1 MLDEEYPSGIY
12 TWRAV
17 ARRSGAELLTV
28 SREPGQ
34 AWADAVLAVL
44 DERVAIVSV
53 PNVHWTD
60 GAFVDLAAIA
70 ARSRALGA
78 RLVIDGSQSVGA
90 LPLDVG
96 RRCDPISS
104 SPSATSGCWGR
115 SASATSTWRTST
127 GDGEPLEQNWIL
139 RAGSEDFAR
148 LVDYRD
154 EYQPGARR
162 FDVGQRTKFELTPMA
177 IAALEQ
183 VLDWQV
189 PRIAAALATR
199 TAEIARRATAPRP
212 GAGGRRRARAAHARR
227 AGSRVRA
234 RSRLA
239 GARSRALLRADS
251 RRLVADRA
259 ASAHDR
265 RGRRAARPGSR
276 AGDGRSST
284 VSVEAVGAD
293 LTRAVRT
300 VIDRCLAVEPGERVL
315 VIADPDTVDVGRALL
330 DAVTADAAL
339 VIAPP
344 DPARGT
350 EPSAL
355 VAAALSAC
363 DVFIA
368 PCMPSMSHTTA
379 RNAASE
385 RGARGATMP
394 GVTLDMLARLMGGD
408 VEATARRSRAVA
420 ELLTQARHAHIT
432 CPLGTDLHVEL
443 GARTGI
449 ADDGDLRA
457 RGAFGNLP
465 CGEAFIAPTGGAG
478 RVVVSSIATFGLPDE
493 PVELLVHDGRLSGA
507 RGAAG
512 RLLEQALSAHGERG
526 RNLAELGIGTNDRAT
541 LTGNVLEDEKLLG
554 TIHSRSA
561 RAPRSAARSRCRF
574 TSMSVVLSPTLTL
587 DATTVVDGGR
597 FVL

>member
-1 MLDEEYPSGIY
+1 M
-12 TWRAV
+12 
-17 ARRSGAELLTV
+17 
-28 SREPGQ
+28 
-34 AWADAVLAVL
+34 
-44 DERVAIVSV
+44 
-53 PNVHWTD
+53 
-60 GAFVDLAAIA
+60 
-70 ARSRALGA
+70 
-78 RLVIDGSQSVGA
+78 
-90 LPLDVG
+90 
-96 RRCDPISS
+96 
-104 SPSATSGCWGR
+104 
-115 SASATSTWRTST
+115 
-127 GDGEPLEQNWIL
+127 
-139 RAGSEDFAR
+139 
-148 LVDYRD
+148 
-154 EYQPGARR
+154 
-162 FDVGQRTKFELTPMA
+162 
-177 IAALEQ
+177 
-183 VLDWQV
+183 
-189 PRIAAALATR
+189 
-199 TAEIARRATAPRP
+199 
-212 GAGGRRRARAAHARR
+212 
-227 AGSRVRA
+227 
-234 RSRLA
+234 
-239 GARSRALLRADS
+239 
-251 RRLVADRA
+251 
-259 ASAHDR
+259 
-265 RGRRAARPGSR
+265 
-276 AGDGRSST
+276 
-284 VSVEAVGAD
+284 SVEAVDAD

-368 PCMPSMSHTTA
+368 PCMPSLSHTTA

-394 GVTLDMLARLMGGD
+394 GVTLDMLARLMGGE

-443 GARTGI
+443 GSRAGI

-507 RGAAG
+507 QGAAG
-512 RLLEQALSAHGERG
+512 RRLEQALSAHGERG

-554 TIHSRSA
+554 TIHVAFGASA
-561 RAPRSAARSRCRF
+561 SFGGTVTVPVHIDA
-574 TSMSVVLSPTLTL
+574 VVLSPTLTL
-587 DATTVVDGGR
+587 DDDDGGR
-597 FVL
+597 WRPLRAVGRPNVVRRAGPGAARVGWLDGSGHRRLRRDRHGRQ